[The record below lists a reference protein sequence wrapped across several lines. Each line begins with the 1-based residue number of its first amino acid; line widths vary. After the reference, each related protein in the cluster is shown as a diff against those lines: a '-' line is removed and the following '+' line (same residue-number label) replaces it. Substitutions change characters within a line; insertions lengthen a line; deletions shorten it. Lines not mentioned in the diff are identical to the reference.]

1 MYSPKVKDAQVRR
14 LFRIRLAVRRPM
26 TQLVAEA
33 LEAYLIQQEA
43 ALALPATPPAGE
55 DGYAVTA
62 SGRELLRRHAAA
74 RGMVA

>member
-1 MYSPKVKDAQVRR
+1 MYSPKVKDAHVRR
-14 LFRIRLAVRRPM
+14 LFRIRVALRRPM

-33 LEAYLIQQEA
+33 VEAYLTQKEA

-62 SGRELLRRHAAA
+62 SGRDWLRRYDAA
-74 RGMVA
+74 RGKVA